1 MDVMKIV
8 LLCVAAALIAVSLR
22 AARPEM
28 ATALAM
34 AAGLVALM
42 MSFGAITSVVDAF
55 GSLSVKAGISSASV
69 QLMLRACGISLICEF
84 GAGLCADAGEGTLA
98 KRIEFGG
105 RIALLAMSV
114 PLLSSLVEKVVTWL
128 P

>member
-1 MDVMKIV
+1 MDVIKIV
-8 LLCVAAALIAVSLR
+8 LLCVAAALIAVALR
-22 AARPEM
+22 AQRPEM

-34 AAGLVALM
+34 AAGLAALI
-42 MSFGAITSVVDAF
+42 MSFGAISTVVDAF
-55 GSLSVKAGISSASV
+55 GALSVRAGISSASV

-84 GAGLCADAGEGTLA
+84 GAGLCQDAGEGTLA

-114 PLLSSLVEKVVTWL
+114 PLLSSLVERIITWL